1 MALDTYLI
9 RLSSFLVI
17 IPAAVLCLLPMKN
30 QFRRSVRFTVISI
43 SVLLGITLPSAA
55 LISCLLELTT
65 NEVLLPILLGILYLF
80 YFLSVKVSLAKSL
93 AIFLYICAYIGIISD
108 TAHGLTALSY
118 IGLSMDEPLLVFS
131 MYQLGMGI
139 LLLLLFGYP
148 LYRYGSRLI
157 DSIALNRVWLLTVP
171 VSSAILLLCARI
183 VPRKYETLYVNNVF
197 KVYWALLSGFFI
209 FLIFLSIIYYF
220 MVSEIHKHLTLEN
233 RTKILEVQE
242 SLFNRTQNYL
252 AETARARHD
261 FKQTI
266 YTLKNLAD
274 QKDLTG
280 ITEYLETYIK
290 NIPQNE
296 IVSYCKNNPLNAILN
311 HYTTVAKQNS
321 IKLNIDIDIPDELNI
336 SDVDLCSITGNILDN
351 AVTAVGKLD
360 AGDRIIDLIISQNHN
375 SHIYI
380 IVENRF
386 NGKVKKKG
394 NEYLSTNRKGNGI
407 GLSSITSTAENY
419 GGTARF
425 YNDNETFYSEVML

>member
-30 QFRRSVRFTVISI
+30 QFKRSVRYTVISI
-43 SVLLGITLPSAA
+43 SVLLGITLPLAA
-55 LISCLLELTT
+55 LISCLLKLET
-65 NEVLLPILLGILYLF
+65 NEILLPILLGILYLF
-80 YFLSVKVSLAKSL
+80 YFLSTKVSFSKSL
-93 AIFLYICAYIGIISD
+93 AVYLYICAYIGIISD

-118 IGLSMDEPLLVFS
+118 IGLTMGEPLLVFS
-131 MYQLGMGI
+131 LYQLGLSI
-139 LLLLLFGYP
+139 VLLLLMGYP
-148 LYRYGSRLI
+148 LYKYGSRLI
-157 DSIALNRVWLLTVP
+157 DSIALKKVWLLTVP
-171 VSSAILLLCARI
+171 VSAAILLLCARI

-197 KVYWALLSGFFI
+197 KVYWALLMGFFV
-209 FLIFLSIIYYF
+209 FLIFLSVIYYF
-220 MVSEIHKHLTLEN
+220 MVSEIHKHLTREN
-233 RTKILEVQE
+233 RTRILEVQE
-242 SLFNRTQNYL
+242 SLFNRTQKYL
-252 AETARARHD
+252 EETARARHD

-274 QKDLTG
+274 QKNLKE

-290 NIPQNE
+290 DLPQNE
-296 IVSYCKNNPLNAILN
+296 IISYCKNNALNAILN
-311 HYTTVAKQNS
+311 HYTSVAKLNN
-321 IKLNIDIDIPDELNI
+321 IKLKVDIDIPDELNI

-351 AVTAVGKLD
+351 AVTAVCKLD
-360 AGDRIIDLIISQNHN
+360 TDDRIIELIISQNHN

-394 NEYLSTNRKGNGI
+394 SEYLSTNRNGKGI

-425 YNDNETFYSEVML
+425 YNDKEKFYSEVML